1 MSGNRDEEPGRYGG
15 VVGNEDQFTLSIG
28 GEEVGIDLPRVS
40 EGEGQVEFP
49 RAGGESD
56 GPIEPDIDHD
66 EIARRV
72 AELIDIPDIPDDYAR
87 QEDLDDLYDELE
99 DLTDQVDNIDEASTD
114 ELESIADEYRDLLSN
129 YRDVLDDLEGLDT
142 PTTPAP
148 EPEFPETSY
157 LTEIILGIAEEYE
170 RSSSRLEDMRE
181 LHNDNMSNES
191 VSDILYD

>member
-1 MSGNRDEEPGRYGG
+1 MSGNENEEPGRYGG
-15 VVGNEDQFTLSIG
+15 VVGNEDEFTLSIG
-28 GEEVGIDLPRVS
+28 GEEVGID
-40 EGEGQVEFP
+40 FP
-49 RAGGESD
+49 HTGGEAD

-72 AELIDIPDIPDDYAR
+72 ADLIDLPEIPDDYAR
-87 QEDLDDLYDELE
+87 QEDLDDLYNELE
-99 DLTDQVDNIDEASTD
+99 DLNEQVDNIDEASTD

-129 YRDVLDDLEGLDT
+129 YREVLDDLEGLDI
-142 PTTPAP
+142 PGTPAP
-148 EPEFPETSY
+148 DPEIPETSY

-181 LHNDNMSNES
+181 LHNDNMSDDN